1 MSSALPNPSRA
12 PRSLVI
18 ETTRPHIM
26 GAFAVGRVLKVLGWT
41 ATVAMGAAA
50 AAMIATTFA

>member
-12 PRSLVI
+12 ARSLVV
-18 ETTRPHIM
+18 ETTRPRIM
-26 GAFAVGRVLKVLGWT
+26 GAFAVGPVLKVLGWT

-50 AAMIATTFA
+50 AMIVTTFA